1 MAAPSTTLRAT
12 HTDSHQVPFTLVVAS
27 QLRIVGVASCASSPG
42 DPSNISPQRT
52 YTAIPML
59 CVGWCTQCDCPR
71 PASGPEV
78 QGYLWAGGQQAGV
91 RAFAMQCLSTHPSS
105 SYIPTLSELAC
116 HIPLTQIDVPPAV
129 YQENLKYEHKI
140 TLPVTTWG
148 EYAHLRL
155 PLEDLM
161 GFNSEKGGIP
171 RVVRDTIQFIRE
183 SGVEEEG
190 LSAEAYDRGTVVSL
204 ETFGDPHLAAMLLK
218 KYLRDL
224 SEPLIPPRSPRSIC
238 VWPPQALPLP
248 SASPS
253 TCMSTLLLALR
264 PRGRPLPPPLRLNKC
279 TAGFASSSRSTLP
292 TPKCS
297 SSHATYPT
305 VGTVFSCG
313 SIHIH
318 ELGSLTFMP
327 VSASV
332 SSRTRSRSTSIA
344 TSQPQIPPL
353 CQLLRPPIPTS
364 TSSSPSS
371 SPLSSDSEF
380 DDPPPRGK
388 VPPLAHQVHPV
399 YPHSN
404 SKTSTAFC
412 DSALAHSV
420 AADLEQRLGA
430 ASIELYTTDA
440 ASVAPFEGSPPLKRE
455 KEFSVHSTNGWKTA
469 LERFRA
475 ARRRS
480 MLWMISARIILVMT
494 ENSRNETRR
503 SSLEPRD
510 GVHTGIRRVGVG
522 GVAEGGEVIAHQAKS
537 E

>member
-71 PASGPEV
+71 PASGPEA

-91 RAFAMQCLSTHPSS
+91 RAFAMRCLSTRPSS

-129 YQENLKYEHKI
+129 YQENLKYERKI

-183 SGVEEEG
+183 SG
-190 LSAEAYDRGTVVSL
+190 EAYDRGTVVSL

-238 VWPPQALPLP
+238 VWPPRALPLP

-264 PRGRPLPPPLRLNKC
+264 PVPVLALRPRGRP
-279 TAGFASSSRSTLP
+279 FASTN
-292 TPKCS
+292 CS

-344 TSQPQIPPL
+344 TSQPQIPLL

-388 VPPLAHQVHPV
+388 VPLLAHQVHPV

-404 SKTSTAFC
+404 SKTSIAFC
-412 DSALAHSV
+412 DSALVHSV

-440 ASVAPFEGSPPLKRE
+440 VSAAPFEGSPPLKRE